1 VRVAVAGFVTG
12 MLEALVDEQ
21 KEQLGEEPSSKQ
33 TQALEAYETE
43 LAKLRLKCFAELLVR
58 FAARLDKP
66 AGDEN
71 GDAAESSRAKE
82 QADELSWSLGGLEE
96 GRVGLAVNAL
106 WDAVEGAQQW
116 RPLIELLL
124 YDHSGAGASA
134 APGRAKGKKG
144 KSAAASA
151 AGSSSN
157 SSADTAV
164 TGVQLTN
171 QVYRL
176 EPEEEAVLVEALVAV
191 LSKTKAQ
198 AANAGPRPDRP
209 AHGPLS
215 DEDEAAEDD
224 PVKSL
229 ASMTRDLI
237 PALPK
242 LFSKYRT
249 DAPRIADVLL
259 VPRYMNLE
267 LYLEAQQSTAY
278 EALWDEIS
286 DQFLRHVEPALL
298 ANAVAAISRLVQTDT
313 LANVNATKLTA
324 LHENLTAALRE
335 PVQGRDVE
343 AAAFDENEIHLL
355 MACTR
360 RMRHLARVTDMSAA
374 IEDDEK
380 GSQTSAWNIVLGLAS
395 RGRLGYPDESQVS
408 DAKTD
413 CLSWLTCVHQLIE
426 NSLGVLSLYI
436 MWKTHAV
443 VQTQDHA
450 QKNALVEALVD
461 KRDTL
466 LDLMNSFVAGSHGNT
481 ASGVQQEAFRHTLD
495 VYIMHGN
502 MAAASDA
509 AEAAAQQNGGAD
521 AAAAG
526 RPKLPAAMRLECP
539 VEVQHRCAGFIQAEL
554 ERYAEELRASFPS
567 DAPADAE
574 SELSDAEEEQDEDD
588 DGNSP
593 APAPKKGKKGK
604 KAAPAT
610 AAAADKTPARPTQ
623 EFLQRQQQLCQTL
636 SHFIA
641 AIRLGTFDVKHAAG
655 VLAYHGRLGHIFDS
669 CSKVL
674 VETLREEGVYAG
686 RPDMA
691 CNVIL
696 DALKQV
702 SIAASCQPLCSS
714 RIPSVG
720 GAVGAGP
727 DNSGRGVLC
736 GPRAGTQ
743 QRASGARRPSDCAAC
758 HPGRR
763 SCPLAQQR
771 LRARHQAAHGC
782 RARWQPGQ

>member
-1 VRVAVAGFVTG
+1 
-12 MLEALVDEQ
+12 MPQLV
-21 KEQLGEEPSSKQ
+21 
-33 TQALEAYETE
+33 
-43 LAKLRLKCFAELLVR
+43 
-58 FAARLDKP
+58 
-66 AGDEN
+66 
-71 GDAAESSRAKE
+71 
-82 QADELSWSLGGLEE
+82 
-96 GRVGLAVNAL
+96 
-106 WDAVEGAQQW
+106 
-116 RPLIELLL
+116 
-124 YDHSGAGASA
+124 
-134 APGRAKGKKG
+134 
-144 KSAAASA
+144 
-151 AGSSSN
+151 
-157 SSADTAV
+157 
-164 TGVQLTN
+164 
-171 QVYRL
+171 
-176 EPEEEAVLVEALVAV
+176 
-191 LSKTKAQ
+191 
-198 AANAGPRPDRP
+198 
-209 AHGPLS
+209 
-215 DEDEAAEDD
+215 
-224 PVKSL
+224 
-229 ASMTRDLI
+229 
-237 PALPK
+237 
-242 LFSKYRT
+242 
-249 DAPRIADVLL
+249 
-259 VPRYMNLE
+259 
-267 LYLEAQQSTAY
+267 
-278 EALWDEIS
+278 
-286 DQFLRHVEPALL
+286 
-298 ANAVAAISRLVQTDT
+298 
-313 LANVNATKLTA
+313 
-324 LHENLTAALRE
+324 
-335 PVQGRDVE
+335 
-343 AAAFDENEIHLL
+343 
-355 MACTR
+355 
-360 RMRHLARVTDMSAA
+360 
-374 IEDDEK
+374 
-380 GSQTSAWNIVLGLAS
+380 
-395 RGRLGYPDESQVS
+395 
-408 DAKTD
+408 
-413 CLSWLTCVHQLIE
+413 E

-554 ERYAEELRASFPS
+554 ERYAEELRASEPS

-588 DGNSP
+588 DGNSS

-604 KAAPAT
+604 KAAPAA

-641 AIRLGTFDVKHAAG
+641 AIRLGTFDIKHAAG

-702 SIAASCQPLCSS
+702 SIAASCQPVCGS

-736 GPRAGTQ
+736 GPRTGTQ
-743 QRASGARRPSDCAAC
+743 QRASGARRPPCCAAC
-758 HPGRR
+758 HSGPCAR
-763 SCPLAQQR
+763 PPAQQW
-771 LRARHQAAHGC
+771 LRARHQAAHSC
-782 RARWQPGQ
+782 RACRQPGQ